1 MHRSFVAS
9 IAGCLFALPGCAQG
23 LVAAAPSATSEVI
36 LASTAPAAEST
47 VRGPIEEL
55 TFRFARPA
63 RLMELTV
70 NGPDGAMPVMISP
83 EGETT
88 DYSIPVSSLETGA
101 YTVDWRAAS
110 AGRDYRGS
118 FSFTVK

>member
-9 IAGCLFALPGCAQG
+9 IAAYLFVLPGCAQG
-23 LVAAAPSATSEVI
+23 PVAAATSATSEVI
-36 LASTAPAAEST
+36 LAGIAPAAGST
-47 VRGPIEEL
+47 VKGPIEEL

-83 EGETT
+83 VGETT
-88 DYSIPVSSLETGA
+88 DYSIPVSSLDTGA